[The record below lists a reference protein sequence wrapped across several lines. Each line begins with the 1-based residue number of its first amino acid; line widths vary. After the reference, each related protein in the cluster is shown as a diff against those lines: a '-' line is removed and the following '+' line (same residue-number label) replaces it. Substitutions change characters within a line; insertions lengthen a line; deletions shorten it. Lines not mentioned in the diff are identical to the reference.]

1 MHLEWRDVP
10 AGPDGPVISTSVQ
23 PLEAAE
29 LARLAAG
36 KTVLEVGSAYGY
48 SACVMALAGAE
59 TVTAVDMHTWIAGS
73 FEVMTANLEAHAVD
87 GDVVIVRVPSQAAL
101 PQMAADGARFGLI
114 FIDGDHSAEA
124 VRHDGEWAA
133 KLLEPGGTIAF
144 HDYGEDCCCA
154 GVRHAVDAL
163 YPEGGTVTGTLFTVT
178 PKPSLFDNGG
188 SLPSGVSLAFNR
200 GDHDEPV
207 VTL

>member
-36 KTVLEVGSAYGY
+36 KTVLEIGSAYGY
-48 SACVMALAGAE
+48 SACIMALGGAKS
-59 TVTAVDMHTWIAGS
+59 VTAVDPHTWIPGS
-73 FEVMTANLEAHAVD
+73 FEAMCANLDACDALGGAN
-87 GDVVIVRVPSQAAL
+87 GDVLILTATSQVAL
-101 PQMAADGARFGLI
+101 PKLADNGTRFGLI
-114 FIDGDHSAEA
+114 FIDGDHAEGA
-124 VRHDGEWAA
+124 VRHDGEWAR

-144 HDYGEDCCCA
+144 HDYGEDCCCP
-154 GVRHAVDAL
+154 GVRPAINGL

-178 PKPSLFDNGG
+178 P
-188 SLPSGVSLAFNR
+188 
-200 GDHDEPV
+200 
-207 VTL
+207 